1 MFITVDVD
9 NVSGSFGTSGRITK
23 AITDVNGV
31 YTGVQDVDIV
41 TKLTNR
47 VVGDYVAND
56 GSKPNDGDTAEN
68 WVNGAD
74 TTTNPDHN
82 FFTDGGTKSY
92 IGENVYAV
100 YDKNNFIIGAVILGE
115 AVGGTKNFAYV
126 LDPVKNESYR
136 DGNYYWQFEAVLNGE
151 KVTLD
156 AKSKFASTID
166 TLRNNWHDMVEL
178 RFTDDVVTEVIDVA
192 ADKIYGSPFAEI
204 TTRAVNDDAES
215 VYDVVLTGP
224 DHGNTNSVD
233 QDGTADG
240 NVRLENVFRGGPESN
255 TTKSFTATQMGYL
268 NLQGRTLWVLNGQAD
283 YGIDFT
289 REAKAVVIQ
298 PENGDEK
305 VREYDS
311 VQGAVDSLGDPIPGN
326 DVKEFYGII
335 SAALNSQGVAEWVVF
350 YSNTNVDTRNSVEG
364 PVSYMDVII
373 NIRLPGN
380 DSVQYFDV
388 AKVAKPATGSIA
400 FVDSP
405 DETARKDSV
414 TTGRPIVWPVPGY
427 RAKQTTLPVV
437 WNKDNGA
444 TVTFDYELYVAPVTV
459 TKIEVKTAPTKANG
473 YKVGETLDLTGMV
486 ITITKSDGTTEDVT
500 AIDTGFTA
508 LTAKGITMD
517 VNALPGTYT
526 ASFDITFTHTASSQT
541 CKQAIGMT
549 ARTGTASVGAVNGT
563 ITAGNAGT
571 ATATVTLS
579 NGATVTGVTVSPGGA
594 GTGVS
599 AAMNA
604 DGVTVDITADNTVT
618 ADTYTITV
626 NWAHEDGTAGTA
638 ATTTLTVA

>member
-1 MFITVDVD
+1 M
-9 NVSGSFGTSGRITK
+9 
-23 AITDVNGV
+23 
-31 YTGVQDVDIV
+31 
-41 TKLTNR
+41 
-47 VVGDYVAND
+47 
-56 GSKPNDGDTAEN
+56 
-68 WVNGAD
+68 
-74 TTTNPDHN
+74 
-82 FFTDGGTKSY
+82 
-92 IGENVYAV
+92 
-100 YDKNNFIIGAVILGE
+100 
-115 AVGGTKNFAYV
+115 
-126 LDPVKNESYR
+126 
-136 DGNYYWQFEAVLNGE
+136 
-151 KVTLD
+151 
-156 AKSKFASTID
+156 
-166 TLRNNWHDMVEL
+166 
-178 RFTDDVVTEVIDVA
+178 
-192 ADKIYGSPFAEI
+192 
-204 TTRAVNDDAES
+204 
-215 VYDVVLTGP
+215 
-224 DHGNTNSVD
+224 
-233 QDGTADG
+233 
-240 NVRLENVFRGGPESN
+240 
-255 TTKSFTATQMGYL
+255 
-268 NLQGRTLWVLNGQAD
+268 LNGQAD

-414 TTGRPIVWPVPGY
+414 ATGRPIVWPVPGY

-459 TKIEVKTAPTKANG
+459 TKIEVKTAPTKATG

-486 ITITKSDGTTEDVT
+486 ITITKSNGTTEDVT
-500 AIDTGFTA
+500 AADAGFTA

-549 ARTGTASVGAVNGT
+549 ARTGTANVGAVNGT

-579 NGATVTGVTVSPGGA
+579 NGATVTGVTVSPAGA

-626 NWAHEDGTAGTA
+626 NWAHEDGTAGA
-638 ATTTLTVA
+638 AVTTTLTVA